1 MELYLS
7 SYRLGNEQ
15 KRLTEMVGKG
25 NKIAVIGNAMDD
37 VDDSLRKEKIQ
48 ENFDELRSIGL
59 DPCEVDLRLYF
70 DRPKELA
77 EKMSEFKAV
86 YVRGGNV
93 FILRRA
99 FYESGFDK
107 WILSQKD
114 NPNFVYSGYSAGGC
128 VLSPNLRGMEIVD
141 DLDAS
146 AEGYKSGIV
155 WGGLGIIN
163 YSFVPH
169 FESDHPE
176 SARVGESVE
185 YLKKNRIPYKTLH
198 DGEVII
204 DKTS

>member
-7 SYRLGNEQ
+7 SYRLGNEAE
-15 KRLTEMVGKG
+15 KLAEMVGRG
-25 NKIAVIGNAMDD
+25 NKIAVIGNAMDFTD
-37 VDDSLRKEKIQ
+37 EATRNGRIQ
-48 ENFDELRSIGL
+48 ENFEELKSIGL
-59 DPCEVDLRLYF
+59 NPVEIDLRQYF
-70 DRPKELA
+70 DNPDKLA

-93 FILRRA
+93 FILRKA

-107 WILSQKD
+107 WILSQKN

-128 VLSPNLRGMEIVD
+128 VLSPSLKGMEIVD
-141 DLDAS
+141 PINAS

-155 WGGLGIIN
+155 WEGLGILD

-169 FESDHPE
+169 FESNHPE
-176 SARVGESVE
+176 SARVGESIE
-185 YLKKNRIPYKTLH
+185 YLKKNNIPFKTLH

-204 DKTS
+204 IK